1 MSTLRVDTLVNRV
14 GNGAPNFAYGLTA
27 PSAVFTGNVSI
38 GGTLTYEDVQN
49 VDAVGLITARQ
60 GIKVTTGGIEVSSG
74 VVTATSFSGD
84 ASQLTS
90 IPSSNLTGA
99 LPAIDGSQL
108 TGITQPGG
116 DEALQFNNDVG
127 ITYGVASSND
137 KITSSWTTQ
146 QGKLEFKNYGSQTV
160 FSITSASVGINYATV
175 SNSYTRLD
183 AGTNGVGIVGSCSLN
198 GSINTN
204 GLTQYPE
211 FKIQGQPLRGYIPA
225 SYGGDGNTTTVKSAD
240 HTIHAYNDRGCL
252 IRCSSGLSKVIIPSS
267 VNGAAGGGTTINAG
281 SVYTILNL
289 TGGDITLE
297 QMSALS
303 MYIAGDS
310 TTGDK
315 TLADRGLAT
324 IYYYGYNEVIVTGN
338 VS

>member
-38 GGTLTYEDVQN
+38 GGTLSYEDVQN
-49 VDAVGLITARQ
+49 IDSIGIVTARR

-74 VVTATSFSGD
+74 VVTATSFDGSL
-84 ASQLTS
+84 AA
-90 IPSSNLTGA
+90 SNLTGA

-108 TGITQPGG
+108 TGISSPVGG
-116 DEALQFNNDVG
+116 DSGIQFNNDVG
-127 ITYGVASSND
+127 ITYGAASSND

-146 QGKLEFKNYGSQTV
+146 QGKVEFKNYGSQTV
-160 FSITSASVGINYATV
+160 FTISNSYAGLNYATTT
-175 SNSYTRLD
+175 NSYGRLNPD
-183 AGTNGVGIVGSCSLN
+183 VNGVGIIGSCSLN

-225 SYGGDGNTTTVKSAD
+225 SYGGDGNTTTLKSAD
-240 HTIHAYNDRGCL
+240 HTIHGYNDRGCL
-252 IRCSSGLSKVIIPSS
+252 IRCASGLSKVIVPSN
-267 VNGAAGGGTTINAG
+267 VNGAAGGGTTINSG

-297 QMSALS
+297 QTSPLQIK
-303 MYIAGDS
+303 IAGDN
-310 TTGDK
+310 TGGNK
-315 TLADRGLAT
+315 TLANMGLAT
-324 IYYYGYNEVIVTGN
+324 IWYYGESTALVTGN

>member
-14 GNGAPNFAYGLTA
+14 GNGAPNFANGLTA

-38 GGTLTYEDVQN
+38 GGTLSYEDVQN
-49 VDAVGLITARQ
+49 IDSIGIVTARQ

-84 ASQLTS
+84 
-90 IPSSNLTGA
+90 
-99 LPAIDGSQL
+99 GSQL
-108 TGITQPGG
+108 TGISSPGG
-116 DEALQFNNDVG
+116 ASGIQFDDGTSCSFGTDAANGRMSLKWDVNSG
-127 ITYGVASSND
+127 SLTFKNSTAYNSRNVISITANGANFYYATASSTNWRAGASSNGFA
-137 KITSSWTTQ
+137 IT
-146 QGKLEFKNYGSQTV
+146 
-160 FSITSASVGINYATV
+160 
-175 SNSYTRLD
+175 
-183 AGTNGVGIVGSCSLN
+183 GSCELS
-198 GSINTN
+198 GTINN
-204 GLTQYPE
+204 QGLTQYPE

-225 SYGGDGNTTTVKSAD
+225 SYGGDGNTTTLKSAD

-252 IRCSSGLSKVIIPSS
+252 IRCASGVSKVIIPSS
-267 VNGAAGGGTTINAG
+267 VSAAAGGGTTIQSG

-297 QMSALS
+297 QMSGLS

-310 TTGDK
+310 SSGDK

>member
-14 GNGAPNFAYGLTA
+14 GNGAPNFANGLTA

-38 GGTLTYEDVQN
+38 GGTLSYEDVQN
-49 VDAVGLITARQ
+49 IDSIGIVTARQ

-74 VVTATSFSGD
+74 VVTATSFDGSL
-84 ASQLTS
+84 AA
-90 IPSSNLTGA
+90 SNLTGA

-108 TGITQPGG
+108 TGISSPVGG
-116 DEALQFNNDVG
+116 DSGIQFNNDVG

-146 QGKLEFKNYGSQTV
+146 QGKVEFKNYGSQTV
-160 FSITSASVGINYATV
+160 FTISNSYAGLNYATTT
-175 SNSYTRLD
+175 NSYGRLNPD
-183 AGTNGVGIVGSCSLN
+183 VNGVGIIGSCSLN

-225 SYGGDGNTTTVKSAD
+225 SYGGDGNTTTLKSAD
-240 HTIHAYNDRGCL
+240 HTIHGYNDRGCL
-252 IRCSSGLSKVIIPSS
+252 IRCASGLSKVIVPSN
-267 VNGAAGGGTTINAG
+267 VNGAAGGGTTINSG

-310 TTGDK
+310 SSGNK

-324 IYYYGYNEVIVTGN
+324 IYYYGYGEAIVTGN

>member
-38 GGTLTYEDVQN
+38 GGTLSYEDVQN
-49 VDAVGLITARQ
+49 IDSVGIVTARQ

-84 ASQLTS
+84 
-90 IPSSNLTGA
+90 
-99 LPAIDGSQL
+99 GSQL
-108 TGITQPGG
+108 TGISSPGG
-116 DEALQFNNDVG
+116 DSGIQFNNDVG

-137 KITSSWTTQ
+137 KITSSWTTN
-146 QGKLEFKNYGSQTV
+146 QGKVEFKNYSSQTV
-160 FSITSASVGINYATV
+160 FTISSSYAGLNYATTT
-175 SNSYTRLD
+175 NSYSRLNPD
-183 AGTNGVGIVGSCSLN
+183 TNGIGIVGSCSLN

-225 SYGGDGNTTTVKSAD
+225 SFGGDGNTTTVKSAD

-252 IRCSSGLSKVIIPSS
+252 IRCSSGVSKVIIPSS
-267 VNGAAGGGTTINAG
+267 VNAAAGGGTTINAG

-297 QMSALS
+297 QMSGLS

-310 TTGDK
+310 SSGDK

>member
-14 GNGAPNFAYGLTA
+14 GNGAPNFANGLTA

-38 GGTLTYEDVQN
+38 GGTLSYEDVQN
-49 VDAVGLITARQ
+49 IDSIGIVTARQ

-84 ASQLTS
+84 
-90 IPSSNLTGA
+90 
-99 LPAIDGSQL
+99 GSQL
-108 TGITQPGG
+108 TGISSPGG
-116 DEALQFNNDVG
+116 DSGIQFNNDVG

-146 QGKLEFKNYGSQTV
+146 QGKLEFKNYGSQSV
-160 FSITSASVGINYATV
+160 FTISSAYAGLNYATV
-175 SNSYTRLD
+175 SNSYPRLNPD
-183 AGTNGVGIVGSCSLN
+183 TNGIGIVGSCSLN

-225 SYGGDGNTTTVKSAD
+225 SYGGDGSTTTVKSAD
-240 HTIHAYNDRGCL
+240 HTIHGYNDRGCL
-252 IRCSSGLSKVIIPSS
+252 IRCASGLSKVIIPSNA
-267 VNGAAGGGTTINAG
+267 NGAAGGGTTINVG
-281 SVYTILNL
+281 SVFTILNL

-297 QMSALS
+297 QMNGLS
-303 MYIAGDS
+303 MYIAGDVNS
-310 TTGDK
+310 GNK

-324 IYYYGYNEVIVTGN
+324 IYFYGYGEAIVTGN

>member
-49 VDAVGLITARQ
+49 VDAVGIITARQ

-84 ASQLTS
+84 
-90 IPSSNLTGA
+90 
-99 LPAIDGSQL
+99 GSQL
-108 TGITQPGG
+108 TGISSPGG
-116 DEALQFNNDVG
+116 DTGIDFNDTTSCSFGTDAANGRMSLQWDVNSG
-127 ITYGVASSND
+127 SLT
-137 KITSSWTTQ
+137 
-146 QGKLEFKNYGSQTV
+146 FKNSSSYNNRNV
-160 FSITSASVGINYATV
+160 ISVTNNGANFYYATSTASHYRAGAA
-175 SNSYTRLD
+175 SNGFAIT
-183 AGTNGVGIVGSCSLN
+183 GSCTIN
-198 GSINTN
+198 GTLGTN
-204 GLTQYPE
+204 GLTDYPE

-225 SYGGDGNTTTVKSAD
+225 SFGADGNTTTLKTAD
-240 HTIHAYNDRGCL
+240 HTLHGYNDKGCL
-252 IRCSSGLSKVIIPSS
+252 IRCAPGCTKIVLPDST
-267 VNGAAGGGTTINAG
+267 NNAGGGGSTIASG
-281 SVYTILNL
+281 SVFTILNV

-297 QMSALS
+297 QTSPLALI
-303 MYIAGDS
+303 IAGDS
-310 TTGDK
+310 TTGNK

-324 IYYYGYNEVIVTGN
+324 IYYYGYNEAIVTGN